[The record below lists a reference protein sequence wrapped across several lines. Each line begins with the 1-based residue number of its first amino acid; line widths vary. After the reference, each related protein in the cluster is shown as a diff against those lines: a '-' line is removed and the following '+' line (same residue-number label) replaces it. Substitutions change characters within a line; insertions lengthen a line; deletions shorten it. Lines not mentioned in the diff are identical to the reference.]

1 MNIIVTSM
9 NIFWMTEFRN
19 AKSMRYDYSQKKIFI
34 VDEQGTEWS
43 YSSDQI
49 LVTIT
54 FN

>member
-9 NIFWMTEFRN
+9 NLFWMREFVN
-19 AKSMRYDYSQKKIFI
+19 AKSMRYDYDRQKIFI
-34 VDEQGTEWS
+34 IDENGSEFS

-54 FN
+54 FH